1 MAYPLSPP
9 SLTPPVIPLS
19 LSLSLS
25 LSLLPACPPV
35 ALRWSIQRGVSVV
48 TSTVKAGYLAEDL
61 AVLRG
66 PLLSGIEL
74 DALSALKAAVPG
86 VRIVDDWPDVMMPMV
101 ALGIRGVVDTGGVVD
116 IGGVVNTVSRGGS
129 ARENKGGYS
138 QGGGGEDGGAD
149 RIDDVLNDMVMWAK
163 AGGRHVDVASGR
175 TMETAAAEGLRLIMR
190 EDATGSATGVASRK
204 ELFVTARIP
213 GPVGFMRTMQW
224 ANSTALLQT
233 EASASELEE
242 EEGGEKRYLDL
253 ILLDGPCLNT
263 SSGGSGGS
271 EDGAN
276 GQNSPPYEVAPCT
289 ETIERVA
296 AVRDTWKALVE
307 LR

>member
-1 MAYPLSPP
+1 M
-9 SLTPPVIPLS
+9 
-19 LSLSLS
+19 
-25 LSLLPACPPV
+25 
-35 ALRWSIQRGVSVV
+35 
-48 TSTVKAGYLAEDL
+48 
-61 AVLRG
+61 
-66 PLLSGIEL
+66 
-74 DALSALKAAVPG
+74 
-86 VRIVDDWPDVMMPMV
+86 
-101 ALGIRGVVDTGGVVD
+101 
-116 IGGVVNTVSRGGS
+116 
-129 ARENKGGYS
+129 
-138 QGGGGEDGGAD
+138 
-149 RIDDVLNDMVMWAK
+149 
-163 AGGRHVDVASGR
+163 DVASGR